1 MNITDHAADQMK
13 KRGFT
18 VEMLGRL
25 LKGRYWLKPSPQR
38 QNRYLVTGF
47 VDGKWWTVVTESDLY
62 TMVTVR
68 RAHASEIES
77 D

>member
-1 MNITDHAADQMK
+1 M
-13 KRGFT
+13 
-18 VEMLGRL
+18 
-25 LKGRYWLKPSPQR
+25 
-38 QNRYLVTGF
+38 TGF

>member
-18 VEMLGRL
+18 AEMLGKL
-25 LKGRYWLKPSPQR
+25 VKGRYWLKLSPQR
-38 QNRYLVTGF
+38 KDRYLITGF
-47 VDGKWWTVVTESDLY
+47 VDGKWWTVVTEKDLY

-68 RAHASEIES
+68 RAHASEIEG

>member
-18 VEMLGRL
+18 TEMLGRL
-25 LKGRYWLKPSPQR
+25 LKGRSTLKRSPQR
-38 QNRYLVTGF
+38 QDRYLITGF
-47 VDGKWWTVVTESDLY
+47 VDGKWWTVVTENDLY

-68 RAHASEIES
+68 RAHASEIEGC
-77 D
+77 